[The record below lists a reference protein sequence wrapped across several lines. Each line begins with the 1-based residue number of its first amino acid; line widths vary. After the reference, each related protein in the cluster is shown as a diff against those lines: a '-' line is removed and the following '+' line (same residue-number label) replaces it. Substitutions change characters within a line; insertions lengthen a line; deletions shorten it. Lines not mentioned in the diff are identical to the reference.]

1 MAGKEYQMAFSIGA
15 KLQGQFGAA
24 FKSAQS
30 SITSLQNT
38 IASLNK
44 QQGDIAAYQKQQKAV
59 HLLDLLDLGQQGH
72 QMLVLR
78 RLDRLRQDLMAF
90 DLPDDGE
97 NIDVPVSSSHKAGA
111 KLQCLIQSLLR

>member
-59 HLLDLLDLGQQGH
+59 EQT
-72 QMLVLR
+72 R
-78 RLDRLRQDLMAF
+78 
-90 DLPDDGE
+90 
-97 NIDVPVSSSHKAGA
+97 A
-111 KLQCLIQSLLR
+111 KLQMLQQQYANLKSSMGENGEASVELKNKMLQKELQI